1 MAGRQRGSSD
11 QPLLKPEIIRSSR
24 KTLGLEVTLEGKV
37 RIRAP
42 YGVSEAVIDRFLE
55 SKSAWIQRSLAKV
68 QASQERIREEE
79 KKYGTLTEAEFR
91 ILKIQAEEVFPE
103 RVRFYA
109 GKMGISYGRITIRR
123 QKTRW
128 GSCSQSGNLNFN
140 CLLMLAPPGVIDY
153 VVVHELCHR
162 IEMNHSS
169 RFWKLVEEVYPGYD
183 QWKRWLKE
191 NGGRLMR
198 MAENIKI

>member
-1 MAGRQRGSSD
+1 MRAHKS
-11 QPLLKPEIIRSSR
+11 LLKPEIIRSSR
-24 KTLGLEVTLEGKV
+24 KTLGLEVTSEGMI

-42 YGVSEAVIDRFLE
+42 YGVSEDVILRFLE
-55 SKSAWIQRSLAKV
+55 SKSAWIQKSLAKV
-68 QASQERIREEE
+68 RARQEKLKEEE
-79 KKYGTLTEAEFR
+79 AQYGKLTEAE
-91 ILKIQAEEVFPE
+91 LKVLKMQAEEVFPA
-103 RVRFYA
+103 RAAFYA

-140 CLLMLAPPGVIDY
+140 CLLMLAPPGVVDY

-162 IEMNHSS
+162 IEMNHSP
-169 RFWKLVEEVYPGYD
+169 RFWELVGEVYPDYD
-183 QWKRWLKE
+183 RWKRWLKE

-198 MAENIKI
+198 MTEEKI

>member
-1 MAGRQRGSSD
+1 MAGKRSIRARKS
-11 QPLLKPEIIRSSR
+11 LLKPEIIRSSR
-24 KTLGLEVTLEGKV
+24 KTLGLEVTPEGMI

-42 YGVSEAVIDRFLE
+42 YGVSEDVILRFLE
-55 SKSAWIQRSLAKV
+55 SKSAWIQKSLAKV
-68 QASQERIREEE
+68 RARQEKLKEEE
-79 KKYGTLTEAEFR
+79 AQYGKLTEAE
-91 ILKIQAEEVFPE
+91 LKVLKMQAEEVFPA
-103 RVRFYA
+103 RAAFYA

-140 CLLMLAPPGVIDY
+140 CLLMLAPPGVVDY

-162 IEMNHSS
+162 IEMNHSP
-169 RFWKLVEEVYPGYD
+169 RFWKLVGEVYPDYD
-183 QWKRWLKE
+183 RWKRWLKE

-198 MAENIKI
+198 MAEEKI

>member
-1 MAGRQRGSSD
+1 MAGKRSIRAHKS
-11 QPLLKPEIIRSSR
+11 LLKPEIIRSSR
-24 KTLGLEVTLEGKV
+24 KTLGLEVTSEGMI

-42 YGVSEAVIDRFLE
+42 YGVSEDVILRFLE
-55 SKSAWIQRSLAKV
+55 SKSAWIQKSLAKV
-68 QASQERIREEE
+68 RARQEKLKEEE
-79 KKYGTLTEAEFR
+79 AQYGKLTEAE
-91 ILKIQAEEVFPE
+91 LKVLKMQAEEVFPA
-103 RVRFYA
+103 RAAFYA

-140 CLLMLAPPGVIDY
+140 CLLMLAPPGVVDY

-162 IEMNHSS
+162 IEMNHSP
-169 RFWKLVEEVYPGYD
+169 RFWELVGEVYPDYD
-183 QWKRWLKE
+183 RWKRWLKE

-198 MAENIKI
+198 MAEEKI

>member
-1 MAGRQRGSSD
+1 MAGKRSVRDKPS
-11 QPLLKPEIIRSSR
+11 LLKPEIIRSSR
-24 KTLGLEVTLEGKV
+24 KTLGLEVTPQGRV

-42 YGVSEAVIDRFLE
+42 YGVSEDVILRFLE
-55 SKSAWIQRSLAKV
+55 SKSAWIQKSLAKV
-68 QASQERIREEE
+68 RAGQERLKEEE
-79 KKYGTLTEAEFR
+79 AQYGKLTEAE
-91 ILKIQAEEVFPE
+91 LKVLRMQAEEVFLA
-103 RVRFYA
+103 RTAFYA
-109 GKMGISYGRITIRR
+109 GKMGVSYGRITIRR

-162 IEMNHSS
+162 IEMNHSP
-169 RFWKLVEEVYPGYD
+169 RFWKLVGEVYPDYNR
-183 QWKRWLKE
+183 WKRWLKE

-198 MAENIKI
+198 MAEERKI

>member
-1 MAGRQRGSSD
+1 MAGKRSIRARKS
-11 QPLLKPEIIRSSR
+11 LLKPEIIRSSR
-24 KTLGLEVTLEGKV
+24 KTLGLEVTSEGMI

-42 YGVSEAVIDRFLE
+42 YGVSEDVILRFLE
-55 SKSAWIQRSLAKV
+55 SKSAWIQKSLAKV
-68 QASQERIREEE
+68 RARQEKLKEEE
-79 KKYGTLTEAEFR
+79 AQYGKLTEAE
-91 ILKIQAEEVFPE
+91 LKVLKMQAEEVFPA
-103 RVRFYA
+103 RAAFYA

-140 CLLMLAPPGVIDY
+140 CLLMLAPPGVVDY

-162 IEMNHSS
+162 IEMNHSP
-169 RFWKLVEEVYPGYD
+169 RFWKLVGEVYPDYD
-183 QWKRWLKE
+183 RWKRWLKE

-198 MAENIKI
+198 MVEEKI

>member
-1 MAGRQRGSSD
+1 MLS
-11 QPLLKPEIIRSSR
+11 LIHILKPEIIRSSR
-24 KTLGLEVTLEGKV
+24 KTLGLEVTSEGMI

-42 YGVSEAVIDRFLE
+42 YGVSEDVILRFLE
-55 SKSAWIQRSLAKV
+55 SKSAWIQKSLAKV
-68 QASQERIREEE
+68 RARQEKLKEEE
-79 KKYGTLTEAEFR
+79 AQYGKLTEAE
-91 ILKIQAEEVFPE
+91 LKVLKMQAEEVFPA
-103 RVRFYA
+103 RAAFYA

-140 CLLMLAPPGVIDY
+140 CLLMLAPPGVVDY

-162 IEMNHSS
+162 IEMNHSP
-169 RFWKLVEEVYPGYD
+169 RFWELVGEVYPDYD
-183 QWKRWLKE
+183 RWKRWLKE

-198 MAENIKI
+198 MTEEKI

>member
-1 MAGRQRGSSD
+1 MAGKRSVRARKS
-11 QPLLKPEIIRSSR
+11 LLKPEIIRSSR
-24 KTLGLEVTLEGKV
+24 KTLGLEVTSEGMI

-42 YGVSEAVIDRFLE
+42 YGVSEDVILRFLE
-55 SKSAWIQRSLAKV
+55 SKSAWIQKSLAKV
-68 QASQERIREEE
+68 RARQEKLKEEE
-79 KKYGTLTEAEFR
+79 AQYGKLTEAE
-91 ILKIQAEEVFPE
+91 LKVLKMQAEEVFPA
-103 RVRFYA
+103 RAAFYA

-140 CLLMLAPPGVIDY
+140 CLLMLAPPGVVDY

-162 IEMNHSS
+162 IEMNHSL
-169 RFWKLVEEVYPGYD
+169 RFWKLVGEVYPDYD
-183 QWKRWLKE
+183 RWKRWLKE

-198 MAENIKI
+198 MVEEKI

>member
-1 MAGRQRGSSD
+1 MAGKRSVRDRQS
-11 QPLLKPEIIRSSR
+11 LLKPEIIRSSR
-24 KTLGLEVTLEGKV
+24 KTLGLEVTSEGMI

-42 YGVSEAVIDRFLE
+42 YGVSEDVILRFFE
-55 SKSAWIQRSLAKV
+55 SKSAWIQKSLAKV
-68 QASQERIREEE
+68 RARQEQLKEEE
-79 KKYGTLTEAEFR
+79 AQYGKLTEAE
-91 ILKIQAEEVFPE
+91 LKVLKMQAEEVFPA
-103 RVRFYA
+103 RAAFYA

-140 CLLMLAPPGVIDY
+140 CLLMLAPPGVVDY

-162 IEMNHSS
+162 IEMNHSP
-169 RFWKLVEEVYPGYD
+169 RFWKLVGEVYPDYD
-183 QWKRWLKE
+183 RWKRWLKE

-198 MAENIKI
+198 MAEEKI

>member
-1 MAGRQRGSSD
+1 MAGKRSVRNRQS
-11 QPLLKPEIIRSSR
+11 LLKPEIIRSSR
-24 KTLGLEVTLEGKV
+24 KTLGLEVTSQGRV

-42 YGVSEAVIDRFLE
+42 YGVSEDVILRFFE
-55 SKSAWIQRSLAKV
+55 SKSAWIQKSLTKV
-68 QASQERIREEE
+68 RARQEKLKEEE
-79 KKYGTLTEAEFR
+79 AQYGKLTEAE
-91 ILKIQAEEVFPE
+91 LKVLKMQAEEVFPA
-103 RVRFYA
+103 RAAFYA

-140 CLLMLAPPGVIDY
+140 CLLMLAPPGVVDY

-162 IEMNHSS
+162 IEMNHSP
-169 RFWKLVEEVYPGYD
+169 RFWKLVGEVYPDYD
-183 QWKRWLKE
+183 RWKRWLKE

-198 MAENIKI
+198 MAEEKI

>member
-1 MAGRQRGSSD
+1 MAGKRSVRDRQS
-11 QPLLKPEIIRSSR
+11 LLKPEIIRSSR
-24 KTLGLEVTLEGKV
+24 KTLGLEVTSQGRV

-42 YGVSEAVIDRFLE
+42 YGVSEDVILRFFE
-55 SKSAWIQRSLAKV
+55 SKSAWIQKSLAKV
-68 QASQERIREEE
+68 RARQEKLKEEE
-79 KKYGTLTEAEFR
+79 AQYGKLTEAE
-91 ILKIQAEEVFPE
+91 LKVLKMQAEEVFPA
-103 RVRFYA
+103 RAAFYA

-140 CLLMLAPPGVIDY
+140 CLLMLAPPGVVDY

-162 IEMNHSS
+162 IEMNHSP
-169 RFWKLVEEVYPGYD
+169 RFWKLVGEVYPDYD
-183 QWKRWLKE
+183 RWKRWLKE

-198 MAENIKI
+198 MVEEKI

>member
-1 MAGRQRGSSD
+1 VAGKRSIRARKS
-11 QPLLKPEIIRSSR
+11 LLKPEIIRSSR
-24 KTLGLEVTLEGKV
+24 KTLGLEVTSEGMI

-42 YGVSEAVIDRFLE
+42 YGVSEDVILRFLE
-55 SKSAWIQRSLAKV
+55 SKSAWIQKSLAKV
-68 QASQERIREEE
+68 RARQEKLKEEE
-79 KKYGTLTEAEFR
+79 AQYGKLTEAE
-91 ILKIQAEEVFPE
+91 LKVLKMQAEEVFPA
-103 RVRFYA
+103 RAAFYA

-140 CLLMLAPPGVIDY
+140 CLLMLAPPGVVDY

-162 IEMNHSS
+162 IEMNHSP
-169 RFWKLVEEVYPGYD
+169 RFWELVGEVYPDYD
-183 QWKRWLKE
+183 RWKRWLKE

-198 MAENIKI
+198 MTEEKI

>member
-1 MAGRQRGSSD
+1 MAGKRSVRARKS
-11 QPLLKPEIIRSSR
+11 LLKPEIIRSSR
-24 KTLGLEVTLEGKV
+24 KTLGLEVTSEGMI

-42 YGVSEAVIDRFLE
+42 YGVSEDVILRFLE
-55 SKSAWIQRSLAKV
+55 SKSAWIQKSLAKV
-68 QASQERIREEE
+68 RARQEKLKEEE
-79 KKYGTLTEAEFR
+79 AQYGKLTEAE
-91 ILKIQAEEVFPE
+91 LKVLKMQAEEVFPA
-103 RVRFYA
+103 RAAFYA

-140 CLLMLAPPGVIDY
+140 CLLMLAPPGVVDY

-162 IEMNHSS
+162 IEMNHSP
-169 RFWKLVEEVYPGYD
+169 RFWKLVGEVYPDYD
-183 QWKRWLKE
+183 RWKRWLKE

-198 MAENIKI
+198 MVEEKI

>member
-1 MAGRQRGSSD
+1 VAGKRSIRAHKS
-11 QPLLKPEIIRSSR
+11 LLKPEIIRSSR
-24 KTLGLEVTLEGKV
+24 KTLGLEVTSEGMI

-42 YGVSEAVIDRFLE
+42 YGVSEDVILRFLE
-55 SKSAWIQRSLAKV
+55 SKSAWIQKSLAKV
-68 QASQERIREEE
+68 RARQEKLKEEE
-79 KKYGTLTEAEFR
+79 AQYGKLTEAE
-91 ILKIQAEEVFPE
+91 LKVLKMQAEEVFPA
-103 RVRFYA
+103 RAAFYA

-140 CLLMLAPPGVIDY
+140 CLLMLAPPGVVDY

-162 IEMNHSS
+162 IEMNHSP
-169 RFWKLVEEVYPGYD
+169 RFWELVGEVYPDYD
-183 QWKRWLKE
+183 RWKRWLKE

-198 MAENIKI
+198 MTEEKI

>member
-1 MAGRQRGSSD
+1 MVGKRSIRAHKS
-11 QPLLKPEIIRSSR
+11 LLKPEIIRSSR
-24 KTLGLEVTLEGKV
+24 KTLGLEVTSEGMI

-42 YGVSEAVIDRFLE
+42 YGVSEDVILRFLE
-55 SKSAWIQRSLAKV
+55 SKSAWIQKSLAKV
-68 QASQERIREEE
+68 RARQEKLKEEE
-79 KKYGTLTEAEFR
+79 AQYGKLTEAE
-91 ILKIQAEEVFPE
+91 LKVLKMQAEEVFPA
-103 RVRFYA
+103 RAAFYA

-140 CLLMLAPPGVIDY
+140 CLLMLAPPGVVDY

-162 IEMNHSS
+162 IEMNHSP
-169 RFWKLVEEVYPGYD
+169 RFWELVGEVYPDYD
-183 QWKRWLKE
+183 RWKRWLKE

-198 MAENIKI
+198 MKEKKI

>member
-1 MAGRQRGSSD
+1 M
-11 QPLLKPEIIRSSR
+11 
-24 KTLGLEVTLEGKV
+24 GLEVTSEGMI

-42 YGVSEAVIDRFLE
+42 YGVSEDVILRFLE
-55 SKSAWIQRSLAKV
+55 SKSAWIQKSLAKV
-68 QASQERIREEE
+68 RARQEQLKEEE
-79 KKYGTLTEAEFR
+79 VQYGKLTEAE
-91 ILKIQAEEVFPE
+91 LKVLKMQAEEVFPA
-103 RVRFYA
+103 RAVFYA

-140 CLLMLAPPGVIDY
+140 CLLMLAPPGVVDY

-162 IEMNHSS
+162 IEMNHSP
-169 RFWKLVEEVYPGYD
+169 RFWELVGEVYPDYD
-183 QWKRWLKE
+183 RWKRWLKE

-198 MAENIKI
+198 MTEEKI

>member
-1 MAGRQRGSSD
+1 MAGKRSVRDRQS
-11 QPLLKPEIIRSSR
+11 LLRPEIIRSSR
-24 KTLGLEVTLEGKV
+24 KTLGLEVTPEGMI

-42 YGVSEAVIDRFLE
+42 YGVSEDVILRFFE
-55 SKSAWIQRSLAKV
+55 SKSAWIQKSLAKV
-68 QASQERIREEE
+68 RARQEKLKEEE
-79 KKYGTLTEAEFR
+79 AQYGKLTEAE
-91 ILKIQAEEVFPE
+91 LKVLKMQAEEVFPA
-103 RVRFYA
+103 RAAFYA

-140 CLLMLAPPGVIDY
+140 CLLMLAPPGVVDY

-162 IEMNHSS
+162 IEMNHSP
-169 RFWKLVEEVYPGYD
+169 RFWELVGEVYPDYD
-183 QWKRWLKE
+183 RWKRWLKE

-198 MAENIKI
+198 MAEEKI

>member
-1 MAGRQRGSSD
+1 M
-11 QPLLKPEIIRSSR
+11 LKPEIIRSSR
-24 KTLGLEVTLEGKV
+24 KTLGLEVTSEGMI

-42 YGVSEAVIDRFLE
+42 YGVSEDVILRFLE
-55 SKSAWIQRSLAKV
+55 SKSAWIQKSLAKV
-68 QASQERIREEE
+68 RARQEKLKEEE
-79 KKYGTLTEAEFR
+79 AQYGTLTEAE
-91 ILKIQAEEVFPE
+91 LKVLKMQAEEVFPA
-103 RVRFYA
+103 RAAFYA

-140 CLLMLAPPGVIDY
+140 CLLMLAPPGVVDY

-162 IEMNHSS
+162 IEMNHSP
-169 RFWKLVEEVYPGYD
+169 RFWELVGEVYPDYD
-183 QWKRWLKE
+183 RWKRWLKE

-198 MAENIKI
+198 MTEEKI

>member
-1 MAGRQRGSSD
+1 MAGKRSVRDRQS
-11 QPLLKPEIIRSSR
+11 LLRPEIIRSSR
-24 KTLGLEVTLEGKV
+24 KTLGLEVTSQGMI

-42 YGVSEAVIDRFLE
+42 YGVSEDVILRFLE
-55 SKSAWIQRSLAKV
+55 SKSAWIQKSLAKV
-68 QASQERIREEE
+68 RARQEKLKEEE
-79 KKYGTLTEAEFR
+79 AQYGKLTEAE
-91 ILKIQAEEVFPE
+91 LKVLKMQAEEVFPA
-103 RVRFYA
+103 RAAFYA

-140 CLLMLAPPGVIDY
+140 CLLMLAPPGVVDY

-162 IEMNHSS
+162 IEMNHSP
-169 RFWKLVEEVYPGYD
+169 RFWKLVGEVYPDYD
-183 QWKRWLKE
+183 RWKRWLKE

-198 MAENIKI
+198 MAEEKI

>member
-1 MAGRQRGSSD
+1 MAGKRSIRAHKS
-11 QPLLKPEIIRSSR
+11 LLKPEIIRSSR
-24 KTLGLEVTLEGKV
+24 KTLGLEVTSEGMI

-42 YGVSEAVIDRFLE
+42 YGVSEDVILRFLE
-55 SKSAWIQRSLAKV
+55 SKSAWIQKSLAKV
-68 QASQERIREEE
+68 RARQEKLKEEE
-79 KKYGTLTEAEFR
+79 AQYGKLTEAE
-91 ILKIQAEEVFPE
+91 LKVLKMQAEEVFHA
-103 RVRFYA
+103 RAAFYA

-140 CLLMLAPPGVIDY
+140 CLLMLAPPGVVDY

-162 IEMNHSS
+162 IEMNHSP
-169 RFWKLVEEVYPGYD
+169 RFWELVGEVYPDYD
-183 QWKRWLKE
+183 RWKRWLKE

-198 MAENIKI
+198 MTEEKI

>member
-1 MAGRQRGSSD
+1 MAGKRSVRDRQA
-11 QPLLKPEIIRSSR
+11 LLKPEIIRSSR
-24 KTLGLEVTLEGKV
+24 KTLGLEVTSQGRV

-42 YGVSEAVIDRFLE
+42 YGVSEDVILRFFE
-55 SKSAWIQRSLAKV
+55 SKSAWIQKSLAKV
-68 QASQERIREEE
+68 RARQEKIKEEE
-79 KKYGTLTEAEFR
+79 AQYGKLTEAE
-91 ILKIQAEEVFPE
+91 LKVLKMQAEEVFPA
-103 RVRFYA
+103 RAAFYA

-140 CLLMLAPPGVIDY
+140 CLLMLAPPGVVDY

-162 IEMNHSS
+162 IEMNHSL
-169 RFWKLVEEVYPGYD
+169 RFWKLVGEVYPDYD
-183 QWKRWLKE
+183 RWKRWLKE

-198 MAENIKI
+198 MAEEEI

>member
-1 MAGRQRGSSD
+1 MAGKRSIRARKS
-11 QPLLKPEIIRSSR
+11 LLKPEIISSSR
-24 KTLGLEVTLEGKV
+24 KTLGLEVTSEGMI

-42 YGVSEAVIDRFLE
+42 YGVSEDVILRFLE
-55 SKSAWIQRSLAKV
+55 SKSAWIQKSLAKV
-68 QASQERIREEE
+68 RARQEKLKEEE
-79 KKYGTLTEAEFR
+79 AQYGKLTEAE
-91 ILKIQAEEVFPE
+91 LKVLKMQAEEVFPA
-103 RVRFYA
+103 RAAFYA

-140 CLLMLAPPGVIDY
+140 CLLMLAPPGVVDY

-162 IEMNHSS
+162 IEMNHSP
-169 RFWKLVEEVYPGYD
+169 RFWKLVGKVYPDYD
-183 QWKRWLKE
+183 RWKRWLKE

-198 MAENIKI
+198 MVEEKI

>member
-1 MAGRQRGSSD
+1 MAGKRSIRARKS
-11 QPLLKPEIIRSSR
+11 LLKPEIIRSSR
-24 KTLGLEVTLEGKV
+24 KTLGLEVTPEGMI

-42 YGVSEAVIDRFLE
+42 YGVSEDVILRFLE
-55 SKSAWIQRSLAKV
+55 SKSAWIQKSLAKV
-68 QASQERIREEE
+68 RARQEKLKEEE
-79 KKYGTLTEAEFR
+79 AQYGKLTEAE
-91 ILKIQAEEVFPE
+91 LKVLKMQAEEVFPA
-103 RVRFYA
+103 RAAFYA

-140 CLLMLAPPGVIDY
+140 CLLMLAPPGVVDY

-162 IEMNHSS
+162 IEMNHSP
-169 RFWKLVEEVYPGYD
+169 RFWELVGEVYPDYD
-183 QWKRWLKE
+183 RWKRWLKE

-198 MAENIKI
+198 MTEEKI

>member
-1 MAGRQRGSSD
+1 MAGKRSIRAHKS
-11 QPLLKPEIIRSSR
+11 LLKPEIIRSSR
-24 KTLGLEVTLEGKV
+24 KTLGLEVTSEGMI

-42 YGVSEAVIDRFLE
+42 YGVSEDVILRFLE
-55 SKSAWIQRSLAKV
+55 SKSAWIQKSLAKV
-68 QASQERIREEE
+68 RARQEKLKEEE
-79 KKYGTLTEAEFR
+79 AQYGKLTEAE
-91 ILKIQAEEVFPE
+91 LKVLKMQAEEVFPA
-103 RVRFYA
+103 RAAFYA

-140 CLLMLAPPGVIDY
+140 CLLMLAPPGVVDY

-162 IEMNHSS
+162 IEMNHSP
-169 RFWKLVEEVYPGYD
+169 RFWELVGEVYPDYD
-183 QWKRWLKE
+183 RWKRWLKE

-198 MAENIKI
+198 MTEEKI

>member
-1 MAGRQRGSSD
+1 MAGKRSIRARKS
-11 QPLLKPEIIRSSR
+11 LLKPEIIRSSR
-24 KTLGLEVTLEGKV
+24 KTLGLEVTSEGMI

-42 YGVSEAVIDRFLE
+42 YGVSEDVILRFLE
-55 SKSAWIQRSLAKV
+55 SKSAWIQKSLAKV
-68 QASQERIREEE
+68 RARQEKLKEEE
-79 KKYGTLTEAEFR
+79 AQYGKLTEAE
-91 ILKIQAEEVFPE
+91 LKVLKMQAEEVFPA
-103 RVRFYA
+103 RAAFYA

-140 CLLMLAPPGVIDY
+140 CLLMLAPPGVVDY

-162 IEMNHSS
+162 IEMNHSP
-169 RFWKLVEEVYPGYD
+169 RFWKLVGEVYPDYD
-183 QWKRWLKE
+183 RWKRWLKE

-198 MAENIKI
+198 MAEEKI

>member
-1 MAGRQRGSSD
+1 MAGKRSIRARKS
-11 QPLLKPEIIRSSR
+11 LLKPEIIRSSR
-24 KTLGLEVTLEGKV
+24 KTLGLEVTSEGMI

-42 YGVSEAVIDRFLE
+42 YGVSEDVILRFLE
-55 SKSAWIQRSLAKV
+55 SKSAWIQKSLAKV
-68 QASQERIREEE
+68 RARQEKLKEEE
-79 KKYGTLTEAEFR
+79 AQYGKLTEAE
-91 ILKIQAEEVFPE
+91 LKVLKMQAEEVFPA
-103 RVRFYA
+103 RAAFYA

-140 CLLMLAPPGVIDY
+140 CLLMLAPPGVVDY

-162 IEMNHSS
+162 IEMNHSP
-169 RFWKLVEEVYPGYD
+169 RFWKLVGKVYPDYD
-183 QWKRWLKE
+183 RWKRWLKE

-198 MAENIKI
+198 MVEEKI

>member
-1 MAGRQRGSSD
+1 MAGKRSIRARKS
-11 QPLLKPEIIRSSR
+11 LLKPEIIRSSR
-24 KTLGLEVTLEGKV
+24 KTLGLEVTSEGMI

-42 YGVSEAVIDRFLE
+42 YGVSEDVILRFLE
-55 SKSAWIQRSLAKV
+55 SKSAWIQKSLAKV
-68 QASQERIREEE
+68 RARQEKLKEEE
-79 KKYGTLTEAEFR
+79 AQYGKLTEAE
-91 ILKIQAEEVFPE
+91 LKVLKMQAEEVFPA
-103 RVRFYA
+103 RAAFYA

-140 CLLMLAPPGVIDY
+140 CLLMLAPPGVVDY

-162 IEMNHSS
+162 IEMNHSP
-169 RFWKLVEEVYPGYD
+169 RFWELVGEVYPDYD
-183 QWKRWLKE
+183 RWKRWLKE

-198 MAENIKI
+198 MTEEKI